1 MTTRPFWTRDD
12 LAASAFGMDQLPPLV
27 QIAVRPISPSRY
39 LNARLAN
46 FGNWY
51 RDNEPALTERFNQ
64 LPGDGDFFDFAASQ
78 YDIERMRNPTPPRY
92 IERLSEREAYGS
104 DRR

>member
-1 MTTRPFWTRDD
+1 MTKLNTPFWIRDD
-12 LAASAFGMDQLPPLV
+12 GAASAFGVD

-39 LNARLAN
+39 HNARLAN

-78 YDIERMRNPTPPRY
+78 YDIERLRNPTPLRY
-92 IERLSEREAYGS
+92 VERLSEAEAYGS